1 MKNLFGAIGAII
13 VVLFCDLDLQA
24 HEDDSKMTFANRIAP
39 IIFKNCSSCHHT
51 GQAGPF
57 ELISYQDVSRH
68 AETIRVAVTD
78 NYMPPWK
85 PVSTGIEFAN
95 HRQLSDEDKK
105 ILIEWIDSGCPEG
118 SPNDLPSPP
127 KFHDGWRLG
136 KPDLVVKMEKPFTV
150 PASGKDLYR
159 SFVLPVNLPED
170 RWIKAIELRPS
181 ARNVVHHALF
191 FIADSSSLLGR
202 QERDGQ
208 PGFRGMN
215 FMRGT
220 EFLSNGPDRLTRGL
234 GGYVPGAV
242 PNMLPGDLARLL
254 PKGSDIIMQTHF
266 HPSGKV
272 EVEQAELAIYFSDT
286 KPSHM
291 LVPLQMPPLFGV
303 GAGIDVPAGETNY
316 QIRDA
321 ITLPVDVQAIEIGG
335 HAHYICKNLKLDAT
349 LPDGKQLTLLQI
361 DDWDLDWQDQYLF
374 KQPIDLPKGTK
385 LTSVISYDNS
395 KNNPE
400 NPFSPPQRIAWG
412 RESTD
417 EMGSVTLL
425 LTAKEENDRG
435 QLEQLVSVRNRQAI
449 QARVKQQTSGLSA
462 LGGGRLEQVGLI
474 RLLDRNSDS
483 KLQANEIPE
492 RFRERLLEF
501 LDSNGDD
508 VLDESEIRAG
518 RTAMQRL
525 MEDR

>member
-1 MKNLFGAIGAII
+1 MSIRAIFAFTAMF
-13 VVLFCDLDLQA
+13 LYSASHSQA
-24 HEDDSKMTFANRIAP
+24 NDGDASITFAKQIAP
-39 IIFKNCSSCHHT
+39 IIFEHCSNCHHA

-57 ELISYQDVSRH
+57 ELMNYQDVARH

-85 PVSTGIEFAN
+85 PVPTGIEFAN
-95 HRQLSDEDKK
+95 HRQLNDRDKK
-105 ILIEWIDSGCPEG
+105 TLIQWIDSGCPEG
-118 SPNDLPSPP
+118 SATDLPPSP
-127 KFHDGWRLG
+127 KFPDGWRLG

-191 FIADSSSLLGR
+191 FIADSNSVRGR
-202 QERDGQ
+202 NDRDGQ

-220 EFLSNGPDRLTRGL
+220 EFLSNGPERLNRGL

-242 PNMLPGDLARLL
+242 PNMLPGDLARFL
-254 PKGSDIIMQTHF
+254 PKGCDIIMQTHF
-266 HPSGKV
+266 HPSGKE
-272 EVEQAELAIYFSDT
+272 EVEQAELALYFTDQ
-286 KPSHM
+286 KPNHM
-291 LVPLQMPPLFGV
+291 LVPVQLPPLFGV
-303 GAGIDVPAGETNY
+303 GAGIDVPAGEPNY
-316 QIRDA
+316 QVRDSL
-321 ITLPVDVQAIEIGG
+321 TLPVDVQAIEVGG
-335 HAHYICKNLKLDAT
+335 HAHYICKSLRLDAT
-349 LPDGKQLTLLQI
+349 LPDGKQMTLLQI

-374 KQPIDLPKGTK
+374 KHPIDLPKGTK
-385 LTSVISYDNS
+385 LNSLITYDNS
-395 KNNPE
+395 KDNPE
-400 NPFSPPQRIAWG
+400 NPNSPPKRISWG
-412 RESTD
+412 RESND

-425 LTAKEENDRG
+425 LTAKNESQRDE
-435 QLEQLVSVRNRQAI
+435 LERLVNNRNRQAI
-449 QARVKQQTSGLSA
+449 QARVKLQTSSLSS
-462 LGGGRLEQVGLI
+462 LGGGRLEQVGL
-474 RLLDRNSDS
+474 LKFLDRNSDG

-501 LDSNGDD
+501 LDANGDD
-508 VLDESEIRAG
+508 VLEESEIREG
-518 RTAMQRL
+518 RSAMQKI